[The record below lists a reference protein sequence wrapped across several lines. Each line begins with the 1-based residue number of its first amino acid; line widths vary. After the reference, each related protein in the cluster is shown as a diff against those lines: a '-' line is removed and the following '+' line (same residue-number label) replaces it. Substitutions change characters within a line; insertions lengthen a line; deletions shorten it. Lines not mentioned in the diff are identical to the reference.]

1 MGLSTVATGALT
13 LALGVVPLFS
23 IYLIVMGLV
32 GIAVPLFSTP
42 STVLLQEKIE
52 EGFLGRVF
60 GIQVMISTS
69 MMPLG
74 MLVFGPMADVI
85 AIESML
91 IVTGVLLFIQGFLLL
106 RSKTMLVAGEPASTP
121 VPD

>member
-1 MGLSTVATGALT
+1 
-13 LALGVVPLFS
+13 
-23 IYLIVMGLV
+23 
-32 GIAVPLFSTP
+32 VPLFSTP
-42 STVLLQEKIE
+42 STVLLQEKVE

-91 IVTGVLLFIQGFLLL
+91 IVTGVLLFAQGFLML
-106 RSKTMLVAGEPASTP
+106 RSKTMLAAGEPASTP
-121 VPD
+121 LPD